1 MKKKSKI
8 ATLLILALTVTL
20 VIGGIVIIVQNKNL
34 FTHGTEEEIKK
45 EQDSREKQLDYL
57 KKHEEEIIEFVKS
70 QNSKIESVQLIWD
83 SLIVEEIGNGTP
95 QGAGFNLSLKGTF
108 NHIKDSDFT
117 VDFPL
122 ENENAIP
129 SIDLIGM
136 LNPPSVLKNGV
147 QEKIEKYGK
156 LDW

>member
-1 MKKKSKI
+1 MVKKRKI
-8 ATLLILALTVTL
+8 ATLSIVALTTTL
-20 VIGGIVIIVQNKNL
+20 VIGGTIMTVQNKNL
-34 FTHGTEEEIKK
+34 FTDGTKQERKE
-45 EQDSREKQLDYL
+45 EQDPHEKQLDYL
-57 KKHEEEIIEFVKS
+57 KEHEEEIIEFVKS
-70 QNSKIESVQLIWD
+70 KNPKIESVQLIWD

-136 LNPPSVLKNGV
+136 LNPPSV
-147 QEKIEKYGK
+147 
-156 LDW
+156 

>member
-1 MKKKSKI
+1 MVKKGKI
-8 ATLLILALTVTL
+8 ATLSIVALTATL
-20 VIGGIVIIVQNKNL
+20 VIGGTIMTVQNKNL
-34 FTHGTEEEIKK
+34 FTDGTKQERKE
-45 EQDSREKQLDYL
+45 EQDPHEKQLDYL
-57 KKHEEEIIEFVKS
+57 KEHEEEIIEFVKS
-70 QNSKIESVQLIWD
+70 KNPKIESVQLIWD

-136 LNPPSVLKNGV
+136 LNPPSVLKNGGWD
-147 QEKIEKYGK
+147 KYE
-156 LDW
+156 

>member
-57 KKHEEEIIEFVKS
+57 KEHEEEIIEFVKS
-70 QNSKIESVQLIWD
+70 KNSKIESVQLIWD

-136 LNPPSVLKNGV
+136 LNPPSVLKNGGWD
-147 QEKIEKYGK
+147 KYE
-156 LDW
+156 

>member
-1 MKKKSKI
+1 MKKSKI
-8 ATLLILALTVTL
+8 VILSIVALTATLVM
-20 VIGGIVIIVQNKNL
+20 GGTIMTVQNKNL
-34 FTHGTEEEIKK
+34 FTDGTKQERKE
-45 EQDSREKQLDYL
+45 EQDPHEKQLDYL
-57 KKHEEEIIEFVKS
+57 KEHEEEIIEFVKS
-70 QNSKIESVQLIWD
+70 KNPKIESVQLIWD

-136 LNPPSVLKNGV
+136 LNPPSVLKNGGWD
-147 QEKIEKYGK
+147 KYE
-156 LDW
+156 

>member
-1 MKKKSKI
+1 MVKKRKI
-8 ATLLILALTVTL
+8 ATLSIVALTTTL
-20 VIGGIVIIVQNKNL
+20 VIGGTIMTVQNKNL
-34 FTHGTEEEIKK
+34 FTDGTKQERKE
-45 EQDSREKQLDYL
+45 EQDPHEKQLDYL
-57 KKHEEEIIEFVKS
+57 KEHEEEIIEFVKS

-136 LNPPSVLKNGV
+136 LNPPSVLKNGGWDKF
-147 QEKIEKYGK
+147 E
-156 LDW
+156 

>member
-1 MKKKSKI
+1 MKQKQI
-8 ATLLILALTVTL
+8 AILSVAAVIASL
-20 VIGGIVIIVQNKNL
+20 VIGGTIMTLQNKNL
-34 FTHGTEEEIKK
+34 FTHGTKQGKK
-45 EQDSREKQLDYL
+45 EEQDPREQQLAYL
-57 KKHEEEIIEFVKS
+57 KKHEEEIKEFLKS

-136 LNPPSVLKNGV
+136 LNPPSVLKNGGWD
-147 QEKIEKYGK
+147 KYE
-156 LDW
+156 

>member
-1 MKKKSKI
+1 MVKKRKI
-8 ATLLILALTVTL
+8 ATLSIVELTATL
-20 VIGGIVIIVQNKNL
+20 VIGGTIMTVQNKNL
-34 FTHGTEEEIKK
+34 FTDGTKQERKE
-45 EQDSREKQLDYL
+45 EQDPHEKQLDYL
-57 KKHEEEIIEFVKS
+57 KEHEEEIIEFVKS
-70 QNSKIESVQLIWD
+70 KNPKIESVQLIWD

-136 LNPPSVLKNGV
+136 LNPPSVLKNGGWD
-147 QEKIEKYGK
+147 KYE
-156 LDW
+156 